1 MRKPPLHPKKN
12 HSSMLSKFFFGFEK
26 IVSNPNKLQIPDMG
40 LKVDCEVYL
49 TRILANDY
57 REKKINE
64 KNPINEKIKELKLK
78 IQNLNERYDNLA
90 VQSLL
95 QRRENK
101 MKSSGINV
109 SSTSSKTT
117 ITSTGGSTSSRTTTA
132 GGSLSDSTRSII
144 NGGSSSSS
152 TINGG
157 STSSTTTN
165 GGSLSSLISG
175 GSSSSSSTTTIKG
188 GGSSSTTLDIN
199 SIVPT
204 YTETDGEIDVGD
216 FNRIIATMKALLAAS
231 SEKYN
236 TLDSQY
242 QKNLKALTILKAIYG
257 SGKDKECDCDKKLK
271 TCEVNLTQYNTQIN
285 TLNITI
291 ISLRQQLTE
300 CRNNPPKGDCDG
312 LKEEIKKEQERN
324 QICEK
329 SKSEITIKYTT
340 IKNEITIITNNYDN
354 LKIKYDLLVK
364 KEEACQKNISI
375 LEIKI
380 KNINI
385 KCQDKETNYN
395 IVIAKYKI
403 EINTCNKN
411 WQTCKDKPCPCKD
424 DPNPNPNLQD
434 GGFKLKYEECI
445 KRESSLQLT
454 ITNKDSRIVTLT
466 IEISNRDKTIIDLRS
481 QITTLELN
489 IKNCKTDNT
498 KIINELNI
506 QINILKDNITTCT
519 NEIKTIII
527 YKTKYEKCDS
537 NCQGKIAKLNIT
549 INQLNIKIT
558 FLTSQLKECKTSGAN
573 YKIEIQK
580 YITIINNYKIEN
592 KKCTEKEKFCTT
604 QLNIK
609 ITEYTT
615 LIEQH
620 KQIIIS
626 ITNKFNK
633 NCEDEKKALNIKITF
648 ITNQL
653 DLCNKK
659 KDLSIDIK
667 KCEDKNKELNILI
680 INYKKTIE
688 EFTIKLKDCNKQ
700 VSTEKN
706 YKH

>member
-1 MRKPPLHPKKN
+1 MGTMTNLLILTIVSCIMLSGISCTNLNKDNQSIPSIMERISAGDLTEKEIFEIYTKNYKPELEYHEIFNKCVSHLYTQKKN

-64 KNPINEKIKELKLK
+64 LKLK
-78 IQNLNERYDNLA
+78 IQNLNERNDNLA

-109 SSTSSKTT
+109 TSSSST
-117 ITSTGGSTSSRTTTA
+117 TSTTRRTTSGGSTSSRTTTA

-144 NGGSSSSS
+144 NGGSISS
-152 TINGG
+152 TTNGG

-216 FNRIIATMKALLAAS
+216 FNRIIATMKTLLAAS

-324 QICEK
+324 QVCEK

-340 IKNEITIITNNYDN
+340 IKTQITIITNNYDN

-364 KEEACQKNISI
+364 TEEACQKNISI

-385 KCQDKETNYN
+385 KCQDKETNCK
-395 IVIAKYKI
+395 IEIAKYKI
-403 EINTCNKN
+403 EIT
-411 WQTCKDKPCPCKD
+411 
-424 DPNPNPNLQD
+424 
-434 GGFKLKYEECI
+434 
-445 KRESSLQLT
+445 
-454 ITNKDSRIVTLT
+454 
-466 IEISNRDKTIIDLRS
+466 
-481 QITTLELN
+481 
-489 IKNCKTDNT
+489 
-498 KIINELNI
+498 
-506 QINILKDNITTCT
+506 
-519 NEIKTIII
+519 
-527 YKTKYEKCDS
+527 
-537 NCQGKIAKLNIT
+537 
-549 INQLNIKIT
+549 
-558 FLTSQLKECKTSGAN
+558 N
-573 YKIEIQK
+573 YKIEIN
-580 YITIINNYKIEN
+580 T
-592 KKCTEKEKFCTT
+592 
-604 QLNIK
+604 
-609 ITEYTT
+609 
-615 LIEQH
+615 
-620 KQIIIS
+620 
-626 ITNKFNK
+626 
-633 NCEDEKKALNIKITF
+633 
-648 ITNQL
+648 
-653 DLCNKK
+653 
-659 KDLSIDIK
+659 
-667 KCEDKNKELNILI
+667 
-680 INYKKTIE
+680 
-688 EFTIKLKDCNKQ
+688 
-700 VSTEKN
+700 
-706 YKH
+706 